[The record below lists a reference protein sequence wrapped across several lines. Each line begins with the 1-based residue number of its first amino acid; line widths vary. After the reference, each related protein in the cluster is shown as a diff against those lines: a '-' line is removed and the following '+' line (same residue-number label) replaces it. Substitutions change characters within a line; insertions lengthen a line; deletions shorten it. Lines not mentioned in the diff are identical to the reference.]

1 LKQTVAGKRQFLQQP
16 SSEMKNMETEIMN
29 YHHVCRV
36 MFGSWLNR
44 RPNLFCIIAMIGC
57 AMLCPPLVRESAGQG
72 RGQPR
77 TRQKEQKPQVQ
88 MEQRTDL
95 PKIMSVTG
103 EGGKPLS
110 LHAQAKRVTAPPPLS
125 EEVKTSIIKSAGVTE
140 PKQHDSFKLTP
151 AKPYQSQGSLSF
163 EEIQFLFPEQ
173 NQLTIGN
180 QDSFFNPSY
189 PNKAVYL
196 SMNTSAGKKYL
207 IDFTVTGDQF
217 FVSTDPGNT
226 KETFSGTHHVLIVY
240 KATSSLGV
248 DFLLTGKGGNGYWSL
263 HSCEVTTLN

>member
-1 LKQTVAGKRQFLQQP
+1 
-16 SSEMKNMETEIMN
+16 METEIMKHN
-29 YHHVCRV
+29 QMYLRV
-36 MFGSWLNR
+36 FGSWLAR
-44 RPNLFCIIAMIGC
+44 RSNLLCMIAMLGC
-57 AMLCPPLVRESAGQG
+57 TMLCPALIRESAGQG
-72 RGQPR
+72 RGQSR

-110 LHAQAKRVTAPPPLS
+110 LHTQAKRVTTPPALS
-125 EEVKTSIIKSAGVTE
+125 EEVKTSLIKSAGVTE
-140 PKQHDSFKLTP
+140 PQPHDSFKLTP

-173 NQLTIGN
+173 NQLTIEN

-207 IDFTVTGDQF
+207 IDFTVSGDQF

-248 DFLLTGKGGNGYWSL
+248 DFLLTGKGGNGYWRL